1 MVFFMLQSIVFI
13 KVLVYLSMYNIHC
26 EFAKSQE
33 EAQKVHAERQR
44 QSQIEL
50 ERIRNLKTKALL
62 NKPF

>member
-1 MVFFMLQSIVFI
+1 MCSIH
-13 KVLVYLSMYNIHC
+13 Y

>member
-1 MVFFMLQSIVFI
+1 MKQKSGSFENANTS
-13 KVLVYLSMYNIHC
+13 
-26 EFAKSQE
+26 AKSQE